1 MMLLFGTIDAVA
13 SELLGGMRMKYSI
26 AICDDSKTDAALVQ
40 SFLLEWAKQRGTE
53 VEIEVF
59 PSAESFLFRY
69 DEYKAF
75 DILLFDVEM
84 SGMDGVSA
92 ARKVRR
98 ENEAVQI
105 VFITGYSDYI
115 AEGYDVAA
123 LHYLMKPL
131 NKEKFFSVLNRAAQ
145 KITQNERCIC
155 FESGGEMLR
164 IPVYEIH
171 YLEVFRNYVTV
182 HAKREYT
189 VKRTLSEFEQ
199 ELGSGFHRIGRA
211 VIVNLKF
218 VAHVTKTEVQLSD
231 GTVLPL
237 PRGAY
242 ELLNRAIIAH
252 L

>member
-1 MMLLFGTIDAVA
+1 MMLLFDTINIMA
-13 SELLGGMRMKYSI
+13 SESLGGMRMKYSI

-75 DILLFDVEM
+75 DILL
-84 SGMDGVSA
+84 
-92 ARKVRR
+92 
-98 ENEAVQI
+98 VQI

-164 IPVYEIH
+164 IPVYEIR

-242 ELLNRAIIAH
+242 EPLNRAIIAH

>member
-1 MMLLFGTIDAVA
+1 MMLLFDTINTMA
-13 SELLGGMRMKYSI
+13 SEILGGMRMKYSI

-92 ARKVRR
+92 ARKV
-98 ENEAVQI
+98 
-105 VFITGYSDYI
+105 FITGYSDYI

-164 IPVYEIH
+164 IPVYEIR

-242 ELLNRAIIAH
+242 EPLNRAIIAH

>member
-1 MMLLFGTIDAVA
+1 
-13 SELLGGMRMKYSI
+13 
-26 AICDDSKTDAALVQ
+26 
-40 SFLLEWAKQRGTE
+40 
-53 VEIEVF
+53 
-59 PSAESFLFRY
+59 
-69 DEYKAF
+69 
-75 DILLFDVEM
+75 
-84 SGMDGVSA
+84 
-92 ARKVRR
+92 
-98 ENEAVQI
+98 
-105 VFITGYSDYI
+105 
-115 AEGYDVAA
+115 
-123 LHYLMKPL
+123 MKPL

-242 ELLNRAIIAH
+242 EPLNRAIIAH

>member
-145 KITQNERCIC
+145 KIAQNERCIC

-164 IPVYEIH
+164 IPVYEIR

-242 ELLNRAIIAH
+242 EPLNRAIIAH

>member
-1 MMLLFGTIDAVA
+1 MMLLFDTINIMA
-13 SELLGGMRMKYSI
+13 SESLGGMRMKYSI

-145 KITQNERCIC
+145 KIMQNERCIC

-164 IPVYEIH
+164 IPVYEIR

-242 ELLNRAIIAH
+242 EPLNRAIIAH

>member
-59 PSAESFLFRY
+59 P
-69 DEYKAF
+69 
-75 DILLFDVEM
+75 
-84 SGMDGVSA
+84 
-92 ARKVRR
+92 
-98 ENEAVQI
+98 
-105 VFITGYSDYI
+105 
-115 AEGYDVAA
+115 

-242 ELLNRAIIAH
+242 EPLNRAIIAH

>member
-1 MMLLFGTIDAVA
+1 
-13 SELLGGMRMKYSI
+13 
-26 AICDDSKTDAALVQ
+26 
-40 SFLLEWAKQRGTE
+40 
-53 VEIEVF
+53 
-59 PSAESFLFRY
+59 
-69 DEYKAF
+69 
-75 DILLFDVEM
+75 
-84 SGMDGVSA
+84 
-92 ARKVRR
+92 
-98 ENEAVQI
+98 
-105 VFITGYSDYI
+105 
-115 AEGYDVAA
+115 
-123 LHYLMKPL
+123 MKPL

-164 IPVYEIH
+164 IPVYEIR

-231 GTVLPL
+231 GTALPL

-242 ELLNRAIIAH
+242 EPLNRAIIAH

>member
-1 MMLLFGTIDAVA
+1 MMLLFDTINIMA
-13 SELLGGMRMKYSI
+13 SESLGGMRMKYSI

-155 FESGGEMLR
+155 
-164 IPVYEIH
+164 EIH

-231 GTVLPL
+231 GTALPL

-242 ELLNRAIIAH
+242 EPLNRAIIAH

>member
-1 MMLLFGTIDAVA
+1 
-13 SELLGGMRMKYSI
+13 MKYSV

-40 SFLLEWAKQRGTE
+40 AFLLEWAARCGAET
-53 VEIEVF
+53 EIEVF

-75 DILLFDVEM
+75 DILLFDIEM

-92 ARKVRR
+92 ARKVRS
-98 ENEAVQI
+98 ENETVQI

-131 NKEKFFSVLNRAAQ
+131 NKEKFFSVLDRAAQ
-145 KITQNERCIC
+145 KIAQNERCIC
-155 FESGGEMLR
+155 FESGGETLR
-164 IPVYEIH
+164 IPIHEIH
-171 YLEVFRNYVTV
+171 YLDVFRNYVTV
-182 HAKREYT
+182 HAKRDYT
-189 VKRTLSEFEQ
+189 VKRTLSEFEH

-211 VIVNLKF
+211 FIVNLRF
-218 VAHVTKTEVQLSD
+218 VSRVTKTEVRLSD
-231 GTVLPL
+231 GTALPL

-242 ELLNRAIIAH
+242 EPLNRAIIAH
-252 L
+252 S

>member
-75 DILLFDVEM
+75 DILLFAVEM

-98 ENEAVQI
+98 ENAAVQI

-131 NKEKFFSVLNRAAQ
+131 NKEKFFSG
-145 KITQNERCIC
+145 
-155 FESGGEMLR
+155 FEPSGSK
-164 IPVYEIH
+164 
-171 YLEVFRNYVTV
+171 N
-182 HAKREYT
+182 HAE
-189 VKRTLSEFEQ
+189 RTLHM
-199 ELGSGFHRIGRA
+199 L
-211 VIVNLKF
+211 
-218 VAHVTKTEVQLSD
+218 
-231 GTVLPL
+231 
-237 PRGAY
+237 
-242 ELLNRAIIAH
+242 
-252 L
+252 